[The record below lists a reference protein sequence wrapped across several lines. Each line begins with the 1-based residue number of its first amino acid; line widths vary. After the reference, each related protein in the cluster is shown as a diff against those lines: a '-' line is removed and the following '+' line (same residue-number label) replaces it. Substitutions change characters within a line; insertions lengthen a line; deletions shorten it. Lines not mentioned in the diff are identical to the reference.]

1 MPANAGTSNRSSPR
15 TKLALRLRR
24 GAGVGAR
31 ANAKQR
37 RRQRQPG
44 FLPPPPP
51 PPPPTPPPPPFCE
64 LESVTGARVTARP
77 SGTLSKWER
86 RDAAAGARGHAR
98 ARGLGAAERGAGR
111 AAGLSARGN
120 GRLSQIGALPSPPAV
135 EKGAA
140 VYFHFLEEN
149 THTNC
154 CCSSGFHTP
163 SCLSGLRRESGAA
176 ARANIH

>member
-1 MPANAGTSNRSSPR
+1 M
-15 TKLALRLRR
+15 
-24 GAGVGAR
+24 GAR

-149 THTNC
+149 THT
-154 CCSSGFHTP
+154 HKLLLLLR
-163 SCLSGLRRESGAA
+163 LSHAKLFIWAA
-176 ARANIH
+176 AGERRRCPS